1 MNSTIHL
8 TQQQFCDLLIAAPS
22 ETSPELERLRDHLQR
37 CPKCAEE
44 LASLRHPLENFRSS
58 VTAWASHNAAS
69 RLWKTPA
76 ARPHMFGS
84 FSSWMLAAAALIL
97 LTILPVVAH
106 HHDSPSTGNHARSA
120 VPGSSY
126 ASSTST
132 GDEALLEA
140 VDQTVS
146 SSIPTPMQPLAD
158 PTGSTSQIDST
169 SRKN

>member
-22 ETSPELERLRDHLQR
+22 ETSPELERLREHVLR

-44 LASLRHPLENFRSS
+44 VAPLRQPLENFRSS
-58 VTAWASHNAAS
+58 VTAWAGHNAAD

-76 ARPHMFGS
+76 TRSHMFGS
-84 FSSWMLAAAALIL
+84 FSGWMLAAAVLIL
-97 LTILPVVAH
+97 LAILPVLAH
-106 HHDSPSTGNHARSA
+106 HHDSPSTANNAKISA
-120 VPGSSY
+120 PDSSN
-126 ASSTST
+126 ASSTSA

-146 SSIPTPMQPLAD
+146 SSIPAPMQPLAD
-158 PTGSTSQIDST
+158 PTGSASQIDST
-169 SRKN
+169 PRKN